1 MKKKIIILVLFLSFN
16 LFNKV
21 VAKIEN
27 KIVIKVENEII
38 TNFEIKN
45 KIISS
50 LLIAG
55 EEINQEN
62 INKYK
67 KSIVNTLIDNKLKKI
82 EVSRY
87 KIKRNDAKIK
97 SYINNLSTE
106 GLTLERKFL
115 DNNLD
120 FQLYEDEIS
129 TEFKW
134 QTLIYKIYSNKIQID
149 ENSINIEMNNFIN
162 NSSDV
167 EEFKISEIEVS
178 LNNNQEY
185 ENKILEIEAKIK
197 EDGFEKTAL
206 KYNDT
211 YSASQKGNLGWI
223 NSKSLSNDIY
233 KLLNQMKKGE
243 VSRPVKRQNS
253 IIFLKLN
260 DKRISKTNNLNL
272 TKLKEDLM
280 ANKKNEQFDL
290 YSRSHLSKIRNMSLI
305 EYK

>member
-16 LFNKV
+16 FLNEV

-50 LLIAG
+50 LILTG

-67 KSIVNTLIDNKLKKI
+67 KQIINTLIDNKLKKI
-82 EVSRY
+82 EVTRF
-87 KIKRNDAKIK
+87 KIKRNDAKVK
-97 SYINNLSTE
+97 SYIDNFSKEGST
-106 GLTLERKFL
+106 LKRKFL

-134 QTLIYKIYSNKIQID
+134 QTLIYKIYSNKIEID
-149 ENSINIEMNNFIN
+149 ENIINIEINNFIN
-162 NSSDV
+162 NNLNV
-167 EEFKISEIEVS
+167 EEFQISEIEVL
-178 LNNNQEY
+178 LNNNEKY
-185 ENKILEIEAKIK
+185 ENKILEIKNKIK
-197 EDGFEKTAL
+197 EDGFEKAAL

-211 YSASQKGNLGWI
+211 YSASQKGSLGWI
-223 NSKSLSNDIY
+223 NSRSLSDEIY
-233 KLLNQMKKGE
+233 KLLSQMKKGD
-243 VSRPVKRQNS
+243 VSKPVKRQNS

-260 DKRISKTNNLNL
+260 DKRVSKTSDLNL
-272 TKLKEDLM
+272 TKLKENLITK
-280 ANKKNEQFDL
+280 KKNEQFDL

>member
-1 MKKKIIILVLFLSFN
+1 MKKKIIILVLFLNFN
-16 LFNKV
+16 LLNEV

-50 LLIAG
+50 LILTG

-67 KSIVNTLIDNKLKKI
+67 KQIINTLIDNKLKKI
-82 EVSRY
+82 EVTRF
-87 KIKRNDAKIK
+87 KIKKNDAKVK
-97 SYINNLSTE
+97 SYIDNFSTE
-106 GLTLERKFL
+106 GSTLKRKFL

-134 QTLIYKIYSNKIQID
+134 QTLIYKIYSNKIEID
-149 ENSINIEMNNFIN
+149 ENSINVEINNFIN
-162 NSSDV
+162 NNLDV
-167 EEFKISEIEVS
+167 EEFEISEIEVS
-178 LNNNQEY
+178 LNNNKEY
-185 ENKILEIEAKIK
+185 ENKILEIETKIK

-206 KYNDT
+206 KYNDK
-211 YSASQKGNLGWI
+211 YSASQKGSLGWI
-223 NSKSLSNDIY
+223 NSKSLSDEIY
-233 KLLNQMKKGE
+233 KLLSQMNKGD
-243 VSRPVKRQNS
+243 VSKPVKRQNS

-260 DKRISKTNNLNL
+260 DKRVSKTSDLNL
-272 TKLKEDLM
+272 TKLKENLITK
-280 ANKKNEQFDL
+280 KKNEQFDL
-290 YSRSHLSKIRNMSLI
+290 YSRSHLSKLRNMSLI

>member
-16 LFNKV
+16 FLNEV

-50 LLIAG
+50 LILTG

-67 KSIVNTLIDNKLKKI
+67 KQIINTLIDNKLKKI
-82 EVSRY
+82 EVTRF
-87 KIKRNDAKIK
+87 KIKRNDAKVK
-97 SYINNLSTE
+97 SYIDNFSKEGST
-106 GLTLERKFL
+106 LKRKFL

-134 QTLIYKIYSNKIQID
+134 QTLIYKIYSNKIEID
-149 ENSINIEMNNFIN
+149 ENIINIEINNFIN
-162 NSSDV
+162 NNLNV
-167 EEFKISEIEVS
+167 EEFEISEIEVS
-178 LNNNQEY
+178 LNNNEKY
-185 ENKILEIEAKIK
+185 ENKILEIKNKIK
-197 EDGFEKTAL
+197 EDGFEKAAL

-211 YSASQKGNLGWI
+211 YSASQKGSLGWI
-223 NSKSLSNDIY
+223 NSRSLSDEIY
-233 KLLNQMKKGE
+233 KLLSQMKKGD
-243 VSRPVKRQNS
+243 VSKPVKRQNS

-260 DKRISKTNNLNL
+260 DKRISKTSDLNL
-272 TKLKEDLM
+272 TKLKENLITK
-280 ANKKNEQFDL
+280 KKNEQFDL

>member
-1 MKKKIIILVLFLSFN
+1 MKKKIIILVLFLNFN
-16 LFNKV
+16 LLNEV

-50 LLIAG
+50 LILTG

-67 KSIVNTLIDNKLKKI
+67 KQIINTLIDNKLKKI
-82 EVSRY
+82 EVTRF
-87 KIKRNDAKIK
+87 KIKKNDAKVK
-97 SYINNLSTE
+97 SYIDNFSTE
-106 GLTLERKFL
+106 GSTLKRKFL

-134 QTLIYKIYSNKIQID
+134 QTLIYKIYSNKIEID
-149 ENSINIEMNNFIN
+149 ENSINIEINNFIN
-162 NSSDV
+162 NNLDV
-167 EEFKISEIEVS
+167 EEFEISEIEVS
-178 LNNNQEY
+178 LNNNKEY
-185 ENKILEIEAKIK
+185 ENKILEIETKIK

-206 KYNDT
+206 KYNDK
-211 YSASQKGNLGWI
+211 YSASQKGSLGWI
-223 NSKSLSNDIY
+223 NSKSLSDEIY
-233 KLLNQMKKGE
+233 KLLSQMNKGD
-243 VSRPVKRQNS
+243 VSKPVKRQNS

-260 DKRISKTNNLNL
+260 NKRVSKTSDLNL
-272 TKLKEDLM
+272 TKLKENLTIK
-280 ANKKNEQFDL
+280 KKNEQFDL

>member
-55 EEINQEN
+55 EEVNQEN

-87 KIKRNDAKIK
+87 KIKRNEAKIK

-134 QTLIYKIYSNKIQID
+134 QTLIYKIYSNKIEID

>member
-16 LFNKV
+16 FLNEV

-50 LLIAG
+50 LILTG

-67 KSIVNTLIDNKLKKI
+67 KQIINTLIDNKLKKI
-82 EVSRY
+82 EVTRF
-87 KIKRNDAKIK
+87 KIKRNDAKVK
-97 SYINNLSTE
+97 SYIDNFSKGGST
-106 GLTLERKFL
+106 LKRKFL

-134 QTLIYKIYSNKIQID
+134 QTLIYKIYSNKIEID
-149 ENSINIEMNNFIN
+149 ENIINIEINNFIN
-162 NSSDV
+162 NNLNV
-167 EEFKISEIEVS
+167 EEFQISEIEVL
-178 LNNNQEY
+178 LNNNEKY
-185 ENKILEIEAKIK
+185 ENKILEIKNKIK
-197 EDGFEKTAL
+197 EDGFEKAAL

-211 YSASQKGNLGWI
+211 YSASQKGSLGWI
-223 NSKSLSNDIY
+223 NSRSLSDEIY
-233 KLLNQMKKGE
+233 KLLSQMKKGD
-243 VSRPVKRQNS
+243 VSKPVKRQDS

-260 DKRISKTNNLNL
+260 DKRISKTSDLNL
-272 TKLKEDLM
+272 TKLKENLITK
-280 ANKKNEQFDL
+280 KKNEQFDL

>member
-16 LFNKV
+16 FLNEV

-50 LLIAG
+50 LILTG

-67 KSIVNTLIDNKLKKI
+67 KQIINTLIDNKLKKI
-82 EVSRY
+82 EVTRF
-87 KIKRNDAKIK
+87 KIKRNDAKVK
-97 SYINNLSTE
+97 SYIDNFSKEGST
-106 GLTLERKFL
+106 LKRKFL

-134 QTLIYKIYSNKIQID
+134 QTLIYKIYSNKIEID
-149 ENSINIEMNNFIN
+149 ENIINIEINNFIN
-162 NSSDV
+162 NNLNV
-167 EEFKISEIEVS
+167 EEFEISEIEVS
-178 LNNNQEY
+178 LNNNEKY
-185 ENKILEIEAKIK
+185 ENKILEIKNKIK
-197 EDGFEKTAL
+197 EDGFEKAAL

-211 YSASQKGNLGWI
+211 YSASQKGSLGWI
-223 NSKSLSNDIY
+223 NSRSLSDEIY
-233 KLLNQMKKGE
+233 KLLSQMKKGD
-243 VSRPVKRQNS
+243 VSKPVKRQNS

-260 DKRISKTNNLNL
+260 DKRVSKTSDLNL
-272 TKLKEDLM
+272 TKLKENLITK
-280 ANKKNEQFDL
+280 KKNEQFDL

>member
-16 LFNKV
+16 FLNEV

-50 LLIAG
+50 LILTG

-67 KSIVNTLIDNKLKKI
+67 KQIINTLIDNKLKKI
-82 EVSRY
+82 EVTRF
-87 KIKRNDAKIK
+87 KIKRNDAKVK
-97 SYINNLSTE
+97 SYIDNFSKG
-106 GLTLERKFL
+106 GLTLKRKFL

-134 QTLIYKIYSNKIQID
+134 QTLIYKIYSNKIEID
-149 ENSINIEMNNFIN
+149 ENIINIEINNFIN
-162 NSSDV
+162 NNLNV
-167 EEFKISEIEVS
+167 EEFEISEIEVS
-178 LNNNQEY
+178 LNNNEKY
-185 ENKILEIEAKIK
+185 ENKILEIKNKIK
-197 EDGFEKTAL
+197 EDGFEKAAL

-211 YSASQKGNLGWI
+211 YSASQKGSLGWI
-223 NSKSLSNDIY
+223 NSRSLSDEIY
-233 KLLNQMKKGE
+233 KLLSQMKKGD
-243 VSRPVKRQNS
+243 VSKPVKRQNS

-260 DKRISKTNNLNL
+260 DKRISKTSDLNL
-272 TKLKEDLM
+272 TKLKENLITK
-280 ANKKNEQFDL
+280 KKNEQFDL

>member
-16 LFNKV
+16 SLNEI

-27 KIVIKVENEII
+27 KIAIKVENEII

-50 LLIAG
+50 LLLT
-55 EEINQEN
+55 EQEINQEN

-67 KSIVNTLIDNKLKKI
+67 NQVINTLIDNKLKKI

-87 KIKRNDAKIK
+87 KIKRNDEKIK
-97 SYINNLSTE
+97 SYIDKFSTD
-106 GLTLERKFL
+106 GLTLKRKFL

-129 TEFKW
+129 TEFSW
-134 QTLIYKIYSNKIQID
+134 QTLIYKIYSNKIEID
-149 ENSINIEMNNFIN
+149 ENSINIEMNNFISDN
-162 NSSDV
+162 SDV
-167 EEFKISEIEVS
+167 TEFEISEIEVS
-178 LNNNQEY
+178 LNNNLKYQ
-185 ENKILEIEAKIK
+185 NKILEIETKIK
-197 EDGFEKTAL
+197 EDGFEKAAL

-223 NSKSLSNDIY
+223 NSKSLSDEIY
-233 KLLNQMKKGE
+233 ELLNQMDRGE
-243 VSRPVKRQNS
+243 VSRPIKRQNS

-260 DKRISKTNNLNL
+260 DKRVSKTNDLNL
-272 TKLKEDLM
+272 TKLKKDLIEK
-280 ANKKNEQFDL
+280 KKNEQFDL

>member
-1 MKKKIIILVLFLSFN
+1 MKKKIIFLVLFLSFN

-134 QTLIYKIYSNKIQID
+134 QTLIYKIYSNKIEID

>member
-16 LFNKV
+16 SLNAV

-67 KSIVNTLIDNKLKKI
+67 NQIINTLIDNKLKKI

-87 KIKRNDAKIK
+87 KIKRNDEKIK
-97 SYINNLSTE
+97 SYIDNFSTD
-106 GLTLERKFL
+106 GLTPKRKFL

-129 TEFKW
+129 TEFSW
-134 QTLIYKIYSNKIQID
+134 QTLIYKIYSNKIEID
-149 ENSINIEMNNFIN
+149 ENSINIEMNNFISDN
-162 NSSDV
+162 SDV
-167 EEFKISEIEVS
+167 TEFEISEIEVS
-178 LNNNQEY
+178 LNNNLEY
-185 ENKILEIEAKIK
+185 QNKILEIETKIK
-197 EDGFEKTAL
+197 EDGFEKAAL
-206 KYNDT
+206 KYNNT
-211 YSASQKGNLGWI
+211 YSASQKGSLGWI
-223 NSKSLSNDIY
+223 NSKSLSDEIY
-233 KLLNQMKKGE
+233 ELLNQMDRGE
-243 VSRPVKRQNS
+243 VSRPIKRQNS

-260 DKRISKTNNLNL
+260 DKRVSKTNDLNL
-272 TKLKEDLM
+272 TKLKKDLI
-280 ANKKNEQFDL
+280 AKKKNEQFDL

>member
-1 MKKKIIILVLFLSFN
+1 MFLSFN

-134 QTLIYKIYSNKIQID
+134 QTLIYKY
-149 ENSINIEMNNFIN
+149 
-162 NSSDV
+162 
-167 EEFKISEIEVS
+167 
-178 LNNNQEY
+178 
-185 ENKILEIEAKIK
+185 
-197 EDGFEKTAL
+197 
-206 KYNDT
+206 
-211 YSASQKGNLGWI
+211 
-223 NSKSLSNDIY
+223 
-233 KLLNQMKKGE
+233 
-243 VSRPVKRQNS
+243 
-253 IIFLKLN
+253 
-260 DKRISKTNNLNL
+260 
-272 TKLKEDLM
+272 
-280 ANKKNEQFDL
+280 
-290 YSRSHLSKIRNMSLI
+290 H
-305 EYK
+305 